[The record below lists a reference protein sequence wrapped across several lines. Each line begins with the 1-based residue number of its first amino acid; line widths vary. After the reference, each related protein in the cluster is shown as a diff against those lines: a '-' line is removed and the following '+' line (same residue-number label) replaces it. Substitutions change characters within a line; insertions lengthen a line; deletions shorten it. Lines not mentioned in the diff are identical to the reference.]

1 AADDH
6 QAHDADESLRHAEG
20 SACAFGNIHQNS
32 AHPGR
37 QHRRA
42 RETNDGEWHAPAIA
56 VKPAAQCFRRADGST
71 TQSNSS
77 CRWTANSVTCDFRVT
92 PISRPDE

>member
-1 AADDH
+1 MPMKICDMPRALPAPSATFTKIPLIQAAST
-6 QAHDADESLRHAEG
+6 DA
-20 SACAFGNIHQNS
+20 
-32 AHPGR
+32 P
-37 QHRRA
+37 

-56 VKPAAQCFRRADGST
+56 VKPAAQCFRRADRST

-92 PISRPDE
+92 PISRLDE